1 MKKCLAFLLTMA
13 LALTMIPGCDKK
25 KESGGAQT
33 GTETGVP
40 VNEMG
45 NMVEDSSDLPD
56 WTGKKLELKMWYG
69 MGTGAVH
76 KNNKA
81 TQDVVTPELFRV
93 TGVKYSDESFD
104 NGGELMDARIAKIMA
119 ANDWPD
125 IIVDGENAVV
135 EKMIEADMIYDLTE
149 LVPKYCT
156 NMSAIA
162 KNNGTDLLKSNRSDG
177 KIYTLP
183 TGFPLKNTAPDLER
197 TVSARFIVPSEPYAY
212 IYVRDDILKMIYT
225 QAKTQEEIEAIY
237 MQNGRF
243 TKEEI
248 MDVPLNSKEDFF
260 QFLYEIKKLNVKEGN
275 RDIYPFYVYDGIDN
289 WSLLANLGAIYGYSI
304 PQSGANYFTYWDKE
318 SGKVDYMFKQ
328 PFFKEILRDWTGL
341 VRDGLVPAETL
352 VDSRAQFEE
361 KVNNGLYAVL
371 YGTGLPEQNT
381 LNTNL
386 ESAGKDY
393 KYRKVYLNIPINT
406 EKFLFTDNEV
416 ASGSFAIVK
425 SKVKEEDLPQILRFL
440 DFTFSE
446 AGQKLTH
453 WGPRSA
459 GLWTEENGK
468 RTFVDKELEENLVY
482 DKANDKGI
490 YYGIGNIWPGYPRV
504 ANSRFIPK
512 LVYDFQLNPSMV
524 NRFFSM
530 GIVEEADLVRA
541 NAPNVW
547 VFDGYGVEGV
557 QKFWQS
563 RQSFEDALLKIYVS
577 ESDAEFEQRY
587 RDMIAISEK
596 NGLTDET
603 LVEINQAYSESIN
616 KGYMENIK

>member
-1 MKKCLAFLLTMA
+1 MKKISAIILVIVMVFTMLAGCGESNEQT
-13 LALTMIPGCDKK
+13 PGQTVS
-25 KESGGAQT
+25 ESGVA
-33 GTETGVP
+33 

-56 WTGKKLELKMWYG
+56 WTGKKLDLIMWYG
-69 MGTGAVH
+69 MGTSAVH
-76 KNNKA
+76 RNNKP
-81 TQDVVTPELFRV
+81 TEDVVSPELFRV
-93 TGVKYSDESFD
+93 TGVKYSEESFD

-125 IIVDGENAVV
+125 VIVDGENAVL
-135 EKMIEADMIYDLTE
+135 EKMIEADMIYDLTD
-149 LVPKYCT
+149 LIPKYCT

-162 KNNGTDLLKSNRSDG
+162 KSGGVDLMQSNRSDG

-183 TGFPLKNTAPDLER
+183 MGFPLKNTAPDLDR
-197 TVSARFIVPSEPYAY
+197 NVAARFIVPTEPNSY
-212 IYVRDDILKMIYT
+212 IYVRDDILRMIYPE
-225 QAKTQEEIEAIY
+225 AKTQQEIEDIY
-237 MQNGRF
+237 MTNGRF

-248 MDVPLNSKEDFF
+248 MDVPINSKEDFF
-260 QFLYEIKKLNVKEGN
+260 NFLYEIKKLNVKEGN
-275 RDIYPFYVYDGIDN
+275 RDVYPFYVYDGIDN
-289 WSLLANLGAIYGYSI
+289 WNLLANLGAIYGYCI

-328 PFFKEILRDWTGL
+328 PFFKEILRDWTML
-341 VRDGLVPAETL
+341 LRDEIVSEETL

-361 KVNNGLYAVL
+361 KVNNGLYAIL
-371 YGTGLPEQNT
+371 YGTALPEQNA

-386 ESAGKDY
+386 ENAGKDY
-393 KYRKVYLNIPINT
+393 KYRKVYLNIPINN

-425 SKVKEEDLPQILRFL
+425 NTVKEEDLPQILRFV
-440 DFTFSE
+440 DFAFSE

-459 GLWTEENGK
+459 GLWKEENGK
-468 RTFVDKELEENLVY
+468 RIFTDKELEANLVY
-482 DKANDKGI
+482 DEANDKGI

-512 LVYDFQLNPSMV
+512 LIYDFQLNPSMV

-530 GIVEEADLVRA
+530 GTVEEAELVRA
-541 NAPNVW
+541 NAPNIW
-547 VFDGYGVEGV
+547 AFDGYGVEGV

-563 RQSFEDALLKIYVS
+563 RQAFEDALLRIYVS
-577 ESDAEFEQRY
+577 ENDAEFEKFY
-587 RDMIAISEK
+587 SDMIKVAEQ

-603 LVEINQAYSESIN
+603 LAEINKAYETSIN